1 MLKIL
6 FLVFI
11 SAIMFNTIAAQN
23 NMEKFNP
30 EKLSATGQI
39 AYMKLLKFTEFEEPV
54 FKEDEK
60 VSEGIES
67 FNILFDDKFAD
78 EAFKS
83 LLNEATLAG
92 QLYAL
97 CGIYYTDSDFFK
109 EVIEKYKLMDA
120 LVLRKVPT
128 MKFMFK
134 ITTLIESQDPNVA
147 IIPPGETLKDFWGR
161 HKGGYQIDIIH
172 GGYPATFRHYKDFN
186 KDKS

>member
-11 SAIMFNTIAAQN
+11 SAIMFNTIFAQN

-30 EKLSATGQI
+30 EKLSPTGQT
-39 AYMKLLKFTEFEEPV
+39 AYKKLLKFTEFEEPV

-60 VSEGIES
+60 VS
-67 FNILFDDKFAD
+67 

-109 EVIEKYKLMDA
+109 EVIEKYKVLDD
-120 LVLRKVPT
+120 LVLRKVPN

-134 ITTLIESQDPNVA
+134 ITTLIESNDPNVA
-147 IIPPGETLKDFWGR
+147 IISPNETLRDFWGR

-186 KDKS
+186 KDKN